1 MLDLDSP
8 INHEWGINVYVY
20 ISVNALWY
28 NQHLLTG
35 SKAV

>member
-20 ISVNALWY
+20 ISVNVLCKSAFINW
-28 NQHLLTG
+28 
-35 SKAV
+35 